1 MFYNDEIIFLSVEL
15 KYCERCGSLHVRR
28 SNSEAKFCL
37 PCLDAERV
45 VVEQL
50 FRRPS
55 KQSRVRNWLGS
66 VSAVLVAARQSG
78 SELNGGRV

>member
-15 KYCERCGSLHVRR
+15 KYCERCGGLHVRR

-37 PCLDAERV
+37 PCIDAERAV
-45 VVEQL
+45 VRQL
-50 FRRPS
+50 FRKSS

-66 VSAVLVAARQSG
+66 VSAVLAAARQSG
-78 SELNGGRV
+78 SAFKGDTL